1 MGKKLFHFLKMILV
15 VHSSQYFTESRH
27 ISPPSQIQNLKVI
40 KPFIPWYW
48 LTFNLALEANWLRS
62 WNTWGNSKSAAETY
76 SNQWIFD
83 QYNVVVCKLILP
95 VFWLLEVNTFSH
107 PLKNLLEDFDDI
119 VMTAATGGSAAGISI
134 ANYLTGSKLKWAVN
148 FLMKDLNL

>member
-15 VHSSQYFTESRH
+15 VHSSQNFTEFRH
-27 ISPPSQIQNLKVI
+27 VSPPSQIQNLKVI

-48 LTFNLALEANWLRS
+48 LTFNLALEA
-62 WNTWGNSKSAAETY
+62 
-76 SNQWIFD
+76 
-83 QYNVVVCKLILP
+83 ILP
-95 VFWLLEVNTFSH
+95 VVWLLEVNTFSH

-119 VMTAATGGSAAGISI
+119 VMTAASGGSAAGISI

-148 FLMKDLNL
+148 FLMKYLNL